1 MTKARDIADF
11 KFENIVDTGTEGT
24 KVALGTTAQ
33 RGSTQGQ
40 FRFNSTTN
48 KFEGSNGSTFISIEG
63 TPVISSVANT
73 NITQAQIDAGFD
85 LVITGNN
92 FSSGDSVKFIGN
104 DDTEFTSPTTTI
116 NSATQIT
123 ARVNSTIDPTK
134 EPYKVQVVSAGG
146 LTGILNNAFNIDAK
160 PVYTTASG
168 NILNTFEG
176 SSVNTSIV
184 ATDPES
190 DAITYAIQSGSLPTG
205 LSLSSAGAIT
215 GTAPNVTGS
224 ATSNFTIRATSGT
237 NTTDRA
243 FNIVVGDQPTG
254 GTISTYTSG
263 GINYRVHSFTSD
275 GSFVFPMDST
285 ISILIVAGGGSGGAG
300 TGGGGGAGGLIY
312 IPSYNI
318 VAGTWTCTIGA
329 GGTNDATA
337 TGTSGQNSVF
347 TNSTRTLTA
356 LGGGYGASTES
367 STSYASASG
376 GSGGG
381 GTEYYSVAGSPA
393 TQPANTSDGVNTY
406 NATGFGND
414 GGTGTNASNE
424 SWGGGGAGGSP
435 TSPNRPLFSY
445 GGEGKQIDITGT
457 NTYYGAGGQGGNGD
471 SSIQNSTN
479 SIGGSHD
486 GTNGTNGV
494 ANTGSGGGGGW
505 SHGAG
510 VGGNGGSG
518 IIIIRYVL

>member
-24 KVALGTTAQ
+24 KVASGTTAQ
-33 RGSTQGQ
+33 RGSTTGQ
-40 FRFNSTTN
+40 FRFNSTTG
-48 KFEGSNGSTFISIEG
+48 KFEGTNGSTFISIEG
-63 TPVISSVANT
+63 TPVVSSVNNT

-92 FSSGDSVKFIGN
+92 FSSGDSVKFIAN
-104 DDTEFTSPTTTI
+104 DDTEFISPTTTI

-134 EPYKVQVVSAGG
+134 EPYKIQVVSAGG

-160 PVYTTASG
+160 PVYTTAAG

-190 DAITYAIQSGSLPTG
+190 DAITFAVQSGSLPTG
-205 LSLSSAGAIT
+205 LSMSSAGAIT

-254 GTISTYTSG
+254 GTISTYSSG
-263 GINYRVHSFTSD
+263 GVNYRVHSFTSN
-275 GSFVFPMDST
+275 GSFVFPIAST
-285 ISILIVAGGGSGGAG
+285 VSILVVAGGGSGGAG

-312 IPSYNI
+312 IPSYSI

-329 GGTNDATA
+329 GGTNDATG
-337 TGTSGQNSVF
+337 TGTGGDNSVF

-356 LGGGYGASTES
+356 LGGGFGASTES
-367 STSYASASG
+367 STNYPSGSG

-381 GTEYYSVAGSPA
+381 GTEYYSIAGSPA
-393 TQPANTSDGVNTY
+393 TQPSNTSDGVNTY
-406 NATGFGND
+406 NGTGFGNQ
-414 GGTGTNASNE
+414 GGSGTNANNE
-424 SWGGGGAGGSP
+424 SWGGGGAGGYP
-435 TSPNRPLFSY
+435 TSPNKPDYSY
-445 GGEGKQIDITGT
+445 GGAGKQIDITGT
-457 NTYYGAGGQGGNGD
+457 NTYYAAGGQGGNGD
-471 SSIQNSTN
+471 GSIQNSTN

-486 GTNGTNGV
+486 GTSGTNGV

-505 SHGAG
+505 SHGSG